1 MLRPEKAEII
11 GLLCSEG
18 CHFVHKWKCMIY
30 YKNRGKHYLRRG
42 TTERIEFSNTNKK
55 LLERFQSL
63 FLSAYQTRVNIKF
76 RPNSDNK
83 ILIIKKVLMNDLLKY
98 SDYGWKKWRVPKE
111 LFKSNTTTKTAFIRG
126 LYEGDGTKLQWRGK
140 QPYLEFHMKNLTG
153 LRQVKRLLKSLGI
166 DSLIYVKIWKL
177 MIKGFK
183 DVQQFADIVRPEF
196 RVIDITRG

>member
-1 MLRPEKAEII
+1 
-11 GLLCSEG
+11 
-18 CHFVHKWKCMIY
+18 
-30 YKNRGKHYLRRG
+30 
-42 TTERIEFSNTNKK
+42 
-55 LLERFQSL
+55 
-63 FLSAYQTRVNIKF
+63 
-76 RPNSDNK
+76 
-83 ILIIKKVLMNDLLKY
+83 MNDLLKY
-98 SDYGWKKWRVPKE
+98 SDYGWKKWRVTKE